1 MLSRN
6 AHQQVIYL
14 KDVGGGQS
22 LLGCSNCLDF
32 GMCGGLHLPAGA
44 VDSCLAHCTCKTPTE
59 IATCD
64 VVCQKRPSEFVKRMQ
79 EVRSFD
85 LNNIPKAKKR
95 SLPLL
100 GNYVPLLHGKGVRK
114 HREQMDY
121 LAIPMSRALI
131 GRGSKTR
138 ARTAKELIEVTGIRP
153 RLGWILSGTDDDG
166 PIERIWGLDH
176 LPRILQDMSNAG
188 VVFATTPNYS
198 LYADVPRHDN
208 LHAMKRIA
216 WMWYFMQQ
224 AGISTA
230 LHINGRTDRDFERWA
245 EFVRRQPAVQAVAF
259 EFTTGAEPILDRER
273 YIRRLEAFSS
283 AVGRKL
289 SLVMRG
295 SSAIAA
301 ELRPSFHKVTSID
314 STAYQRSI
322 HRRQAV
328 VDDIGR
334 VRWQPVVTTS
344 MNQVAAL
351 FKNND
356 LIQRASVDRDSIRMA
371 SPQRSLDFSRPSGE
385 RVEVSPGHMDADY
398 ESSQIRLFPQ

>member
-1 MLSRN
+1 MLSRS

-14 KDVGGGQS
+14 KDVGGSQP

-32 GMCGGLHLPAGA
+32 EMCGGLHLPAGA
-44 VDSCLAHCTCKTPTE
+44 VDSCSAHCTCKTLSE
-59 IATCD
+59 IESCD
-64 VVCQKRPSEFVKRMQ
+64 VICQKRPSEFVKRVQ

-85 LNNIPKAKKR
+85 LNNVPRAKKR
-95 SLPLL
+95 VLPPL
-100 GNYVPLLHGKGVRK
+100 GNYVPLLHGKGVSK
-114 HREQMDY
+114 HKEQMDY

-138 ARTAKELIEVTGIRP
+138 ARTTKELIEVTGIRP

-176 LPRILQDMSNAG
+176 LPRILQGMSNAG

-245 EFVRRQPAVQAVAF
+245 EFVRRQPAVQAIAF

-273 YIRRLEAFSS
+273 YIRRLEEFSA

-322 HRRQAV
+322 HRRQGV
-328 VDDIGR
+328 VDDCGR
-334 VRWQPVVTTS
+334 VRWQPVVTSS
-344 MNQVAAL
+344 MSQVAAL

-356 LIQRASVDRDSIRMA
+356 LIQRSAVDRDSIRMA
-371 SPQRSLDFSRPSGE
+371 SQQRSLDFSLPFGMRAGG
-385 RVEVSPGHMDADY
+385 SPRHMDTDY
-398 ESSQIRLFPQ
+398 ESAQIDLFSQ

>member
-1 MLSRN
+1 MLARD

-14 KDVGGGQS
+14 KDIGGGQS
-22 LLGCSNCLDF
+22 LLGCSDCLDF
-32 GMCGGLHLPAGA
+32 NMCGGLHLPAGA
-44 VDSCLAHCTCKTPTE
+44 IDSCLAHCTCKTPDE
-59 IATCD
+59 IANCD
-64 VVCQKRPSEFVKRMQ
+64 VVCQKRPSEFVKRIH

-85 LNNIPKAKKR
+85 LNNVPKAKKR
-95 SLPLL
+95 TQPLL
-100 GNYVPLLHGKGVRK
+100 GSYVPLLHGKGVRK
-114 HREQMDY
+114 HKDQMDY

-138 ARTAKELIEVTGIRP
+138 ARTTKELVEVTGIRP

-176 LPRILQDMSNAG
+176 LPRILQGMSNAG

-224 AGISTA
+224 AGIATA

-245 EFVRRQPAVQAVAF
+245 EFVRSQPAVQAVAF
-259 EFTTGAEPILDRER
+259 EFTTGAEPVLDRER
-273 YIRRLEAFSS
+273 YIRRLETFAT
-283 AVGRKL
+283 AVGRKI

-295 SSAIAA
+295 SSDAAA
-301 ELRPSFHKVTSID
+301 ELRTSFSKVTSID
-314 STAYQRSI
+314 STAYQRAI
-322 HRRQAV
+322 HRRKAF
-328 VDDIGR
+328 VDDVGR
-334 VRWQPVVTTS
+334 VRYQPVVTTS
-344 MNQVAAL
+344 INQVAAL

-356 LIQRASVDRDSIRMA
+356 LIQRASVNRDAIRMA
-371 SPQRSLDFSRPSGE
+371 PPQRSLDFSKSTGDIPGA
-385 RVEVSPGHMDADY
+385 SPGHMNANY
-398 ESSQIRLFPQ
+398 ETAQIDMFA